1 MFSGIGN
8 IFNYLGIAL
17 GLIPAIVQ
25 LVKSFEVP
33 GFGAEKKALII
44 QIIKVVW
51 PKLQEFIKELQPIKW
66 EAIESIISQVI
77 DMVVGFFNAVGV
89 FKHELKGE
97 QELKLTGNVA

>member
-1 MFSGIGN
+1 MFSGISN

-17 GLIPAIVQ
+17 GLVPAIVQ

-44 QIIKVVW
+44 AVVKVVW
-51 PKLQEFIKELQPIKW
+51 PKLQEFVKELQPIKW
-66 EAIESIISQVI
+66 EAMENIVSQVI
-77 DMVVGFFNAVGV
+77 DMVVGFFNAVGL

-97 QELKLTGNVA
+97 EELKLTEGMA

>member
-1 MFSGIGN
+1 MFSGISN

-17 GLIPAIVQ
+17 GLIPAIIQ

-33 GFGAEKKALII
+33 GFGPEKKALII
-44 QIIKVVW
+44 AIIKVVW

-66 EAIESIISQVI
+66 EAIESVISQVI

-97 QELKLTGNVA
+97 EKLKLTENMA